1 MTLNQLL
8 LLLLLGQKAILK
20 KYKSIFCNLNLLSF
34 PYRYS
39 FLLNELNS
47 SHQGPAIYISLLF
60 YLFGKITVGI
70 FQARS
75 VHTHS
80 KNQGYDHLYQPSR
93 PADIFMSSHP
103 DRHPLWRK
111 CCINIYRADQ
121 YEPDGLLPFLLPAFV
136 FNGIMTLSSRLNTW
150 GLLLYSIAY
159 IEGENIISRVVLTR
173 SQTKW
178 DEQEIITN
186 SKYR

>member
-1 MTLNQLL
+1 M
-8 LLLLLGQKAILK
+8 LK
-20 KYKSIFCNLNLLSF
+20 
-34 PYRYS
+34 
-39 FLLNELNS
+39 ELNS
-47 SHQGPAIYISLLF
+47 LHQGPAIYIYLLF
-60 YLFGKITVGI
+60 YLFGEITVNI

-93 PADIFMSSHP
+93 PADKFMSWHP

-136 FNGIMTLSSRLNTW
+136 FNGIMTLSSRLNNFY
-150 GLLLYSIAY
+150 LEAYCFIVFAY
-159 IEGENIISRVVLTR
+159 IEGVNIFSRVVLTR
-173 SQTKW
+173 SHNKW
-178 DEQEIITN
+178 DGQEIITN
-186 SKYR
+186 SKFR